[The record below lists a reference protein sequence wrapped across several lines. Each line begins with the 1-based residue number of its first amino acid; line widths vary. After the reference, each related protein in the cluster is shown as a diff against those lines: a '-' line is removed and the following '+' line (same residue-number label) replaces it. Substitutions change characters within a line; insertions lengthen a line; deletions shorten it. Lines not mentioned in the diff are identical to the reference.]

1 MANNV
6 TTFYALSGD
15 KKAVKSLYKILKK
28 EARGDNEP
36 VFVSDLMNALGADT
50 EKLFSEGCISGVTKK
65 KGCVRFLADT
75 PWERNEDLEKVIKDK
90 YPGLDVHF
98 LVEDI
103 GNESI
108 ETNDAE
114 EKFFPERV
122 AIINKRDE
130 VFNQIHY
137 YTREE
142 ARRVICDILGTDPD
156 KTSWEEV
163 KSFAAKRNGLRVY
176 EVKIIA

>member
-6 TTFYALSGD
+6 TTFYAIDGD
-15 KKAVKSLYKILKK
+15 KEDVKSLYKILKK
-28 EARGDNEP
+28 EARDIEP

-50 EKLFSEGCISGVTKK
+50 EKLFSEGRISGITQKE
-65 KGCVRFLADT
+65 GCVRFLADT

-114 EKFFPERV
+114 EKYFPERV
-122 AIINKRDE
+122 AVINKRDE
-130 VFNQIHY
+130 VFNEINY

-142 ARRVICDILGTDPD
+142 ARRVICDILGADPD
-156 KTSWEEV
+156 KTTWEEA
-163 KSFAAKRNGLRVY
+163 KALAAKRNHLRVY
-176 EVKIIA
+176 KVEIIA

>member
-6 TTFYALSGD
+6 TTFYAIDGD
-15 KKAVKSLYKILKK
+15 RRAVNGLYKILKK
-28 EARGDNEP
+28 EARDDNEP

-50 EKLFSEGCISGVTKK
+50 EKLFSEGHISGVTKK
-65 KGCVRFLADT
+65 KGCIRFLADT

-98 LVEDI
+98 LVEYI

-114 EKFFPERV
+114 EKYFPERV
-122 AIINKRDE
+122 AIISKKDE
-130 VFNQIHY
+130 VFNEINY

-142 ARRVICDILGTDPD
+142 ARRVICDILGADPD
-156 KTSWEEV
+156 KTSWEEA
-163 KSFAAKRNGLRVY
+163 KSLAAKRNHLRIY
-176 EVKIIA
+176 EVEIIA

>member
-6 TTFYALSGD
+6 TTFYAIDGD
-15 KKAVKSLYKILKK
+15 KKAVNGLYKILKK
-28 EARGDNEP
+28 EASGVEP

-50 EKLFSEGCISGVTKK
+50 EKLFSEGRISGVTKK
-65 KGCVRFLADT
+65 EDCLRFLADT
-75 PWERNEDLEKVIKDK
+75 PWERNEDLEKVIKGK

-114 EKFFPERV
+114 EKYFPERV
-122 AIINKRDE
+122 AVISKRDE
-130 VFNQIHY
+130 VFDQIHY

-142 ARRVICDILGTDPD
+142 AHRVLCDILEADPD
-156 KTSWEEV
+156 KTSWEEA
-163 KSFAAKRNGLRVY
+163 KALAAKRNHLRVY
-176 EVKIIA
+176 EVEIIA